1 MTEAT
6 EARHMTL
13 SHSSHCGN
21 PQCKKGTLEPGSNVL
36 IVSKHIYCSPECV
49 TAHLEAAPTRSG
61 RKVGTSKKA
70 TAAAAAAA
78 AAAEAEAAEADGAAS
93 VSP

>member
-1 MTEAT
+1 MTVGA

-36 IVSKHIYCSPECV
+36 IVNKHIYCSQECV
-49 TAHLEAAPTRSG
+49 TAHLEAAPTRT
-61 RKVGTSKKA
+61 RKAGTTKKA

-78 AAAEAEAAEADGAAS
+78 AAAAEAETAEAEGAAA
-93 VSP
+93 